1 VVPNLVSIDGQNTPQ
16 LFLKEM
22 FPWMLQSPLFPNIA
36 ILMSSTTQ
44 SLEQGVDMKGN
55 SEAIAIRANVLAL
68 VNKFLEQDFMLIG
81 GEALRAV
88 INLVITEV
96 SELDASSWK
105 KAERPSAD
113 IFQSGFGVMTTI
125 YGLI

>member
-1 VVPNLVSIDGQNTPQ
+1 
-16 LFLKEM
+16 
-22 FPWMLQSPLFPNIA
+22 
-36 ILMSSTTQ
+36 
-44 SLEQGVDMKGN
+44 MKGN

-96 SELDASSWK
+96 GERNACFK
-105 KAERPSAD
+105 NKAEWASAD
-113 IFQSGFGVMTTI
+113 ISSSGFGAMIII
-125 YGLI
+125 YGLT